1 MIVTAKWCSAQQA
14 VCWYRLLTRDQVTGS
29 DPSFCFAF
37 MSCYCLLKNTKSIR
51 ELVMVRNK
59 KWITR
64 SFIEGAKLYL
74 TKEWTKLCWHTFSNT
89 GCFSTIYASL
99 EADGFSEKYF
109 IYNSN
114 IHYRFQN
121 SPTLSGFVHFR
132 HYNPYSWSLIFIF
145 LPCTSRFWGC
155 QVCLFSPIKSFINFS
170 PV

>member
-14 VCWYRLLTRDQVTGS
+14 VCWYRLLTRDQGTGS

-37 MSCYCLLKNTKSIR
+37 MSGYCLLKNTKSIV

-89 GCFSTIYASL
+89 GCFSTISSTL
-99 EADGFSEKYF
+99 EVNGFSEKYF
-109 IYNSN
+109 VCNSLVR
-114 IHYRFQN
+114 YSVQN
-121 SPTLSGFVHFR
+121 SPTITCFVHSRLQHWFLEFNL
-132 HYNPYSWSLIFIF
+132 YIF
-145 LPCTSRFWGC
+145 SR
-155 QVCLFSPIKSFINFS
+155 VRLDSEAVRS
-170 PV
+170 V